1 MIASVRYLL
10 VAVFGAGGAVCR
22 YAVDNF
28 LVGLSDS
35 RFPWGTFAVNV
46 VGAFAIGILVALTT
60 ERMIADPNW
69 RIAIGAGF
77 LGAFTTFSTYAL
89 DTVKLVEDNEIGLAL
104 VNAFGMLALGLLAAV
119 AGLALGRNLT

>member
-1 MIASVRYLL
+1 MRYLL

-22 YAVDNF
+22 YAVDSF
-28 LVGLSDS
+28 VVGLSDS

-89 DTVKLVEDNEIGLAL
+89 ETVKLVEDNEVGFAFL
-104 VNAFGMLALGLLAAV
+104 NAFGMLALGLLAAV
-119 AGLALGRNLT
+119 AGLALGRSLS

>member
-1 MIASVRYLL
+1 MRYLL

-22 YAVDNF
+22 YAVDRF
-28 LVGLSDS
+28 VVGLSDS

-60 ERMIADPNW
+60 ERMISDPNW

-89 DTVKLVEDNEIGLAL
+89 ETVKLVEDNELGYAFL
-104 VNAFGMLALGLLAAV
+104 NAFGMLALGLLAAV
-119 AGLALGRNLT
+119 AGLALGRSLT